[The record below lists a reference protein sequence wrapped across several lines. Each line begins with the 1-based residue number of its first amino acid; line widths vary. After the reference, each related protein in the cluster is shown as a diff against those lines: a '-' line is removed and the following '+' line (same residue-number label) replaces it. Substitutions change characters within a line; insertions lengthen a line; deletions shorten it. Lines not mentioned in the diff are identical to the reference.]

1 MYCHRCKKKLDL
13 SNKKVG
19 FKETCFF
26 CEADLHV
33 CKNCKFYQIGKPN
46 DCLVPNTEYVS
57 DREKNNYCEEFSFKE
72 DLDKD
77 LSKSKKDIAKK
88 LFKDPDPKNT
98 DNNKDQNDLDNGFDS
113 LFKD

>member
-1 MYCHRCKKKLDL
+1 MYCHKCKKKLDL
-13 SNKKVG
+13 PSKKVG

-33 CKNCKFYQIGKPN
+33 CKNCRFHLIGKPN

-57 DREKNNYCEEFSFKE
+57 DREKYNFCEEFSFK
-72 DLDKD
+72 DN
-77 LSKSKKDIAKK
+77 LSDQETKSKKDISKK
-88 LFKDPDPKNT
+88 LFDEESDDDSKN
-98 DNNKDQNDLDNGFDS
+98 DFDS